1 MCVSLDEAGLVDK
14 GLGRC
19 KSIETLKIDG
29 TKVTTKGIQMALENL
44 TKLKVFAFSV
54 HTEEHQ
60 SSGKTDHETLSSYI

>member
-1 MCVSLDEAGLVDK
+1 
-14 GLGRC
+14 
-19 KSIETLKIDG
+19 
-29 TKVTTKGIQMALENL
+29 MALENL